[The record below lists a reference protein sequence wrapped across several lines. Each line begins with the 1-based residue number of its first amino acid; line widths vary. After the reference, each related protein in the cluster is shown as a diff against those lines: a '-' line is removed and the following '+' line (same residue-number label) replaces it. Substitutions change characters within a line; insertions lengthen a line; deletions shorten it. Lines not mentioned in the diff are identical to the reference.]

1 MRTIRALALCLVAGL
16 LLPRLLLADTITTT
30 NPYVG
35 VTKIDETLSSPR
47 PEAVHILEI
56 DLTAPGIHFEMSP
69 ATPPNPP
76 QSGDVTTVQKTLTY
90 MNSVNAQFAINTEFF
105 VNPPHANSATPL
117 WGFAA
122 SNGNVYSPFQAT
134 NGNTYAIAPNA
145 AAINIDP
152 TNQASVVT
160 RNTSDS
166 SGMTVAQPV
175 TIGNA
180 VSGSAQII
188 TNGQDSIPTYAEAG
202 GVLTDGSGYSS
213 SNSWYANNHLAA
225 RSAMGLSQDNKTLFL
240 LTVDNNAND
249 NSQGLT
255 VTELA
260 DFMRT
265 SLGVWNALNLDG
277 GGSTTLSWVNPSTS
291 LSSDI
296 NLTSNIGGNTYS
308 DGRNDRAVG
317 ASLAVFATPTPEPG
331 TLAMLLTGAGLFI
344 ASTLRRKIRPLFQS
358 LHNRPNGQGTIS

>member
-1 MRTIRALALCLVAGL
+1 MVIRHPLIRLWNNRCTQLRKSASGGLRVAYGWRKHWEDDALCEPFERLALCLVAGL

-47 PEAVHILEI
+47 PEAIHILEI

-180 VSGSAQII
+180 VSGSPDHHQRPR
-188 TNGQDSIPTYAEAG
+188 QHSTYAEAG

-225 RSAMGLSQDNKTLFL
+225 AIRHGAQPRQQD
-240 LTVDNNAND
+240 
-249 NSQGLT
+249 
-255 VTELA
+255 
-260 DFMRT
+260 
-265 SLGVWNALNLDG
+265 AL
-277 GGSTTLSWVNPSTS
+277 PS
-291 LSSDI
+291 
-296 NLTSNIGGNTYS
+296 Y
-308 DGRNDRAVG
+308 R
-317 ASLAVFATPTPEPG
+317 
-331 TLAMLLTGAGLFI
+331 
-344 ASTLRRKIRPLFQS
+344 
-358 LHNRPNGQGTIS
+358 GQQRQRQ

>member
-16 LLPRLLLADTITTT
+16 LLPDCCWPIRSRPPIRTWASQRSTR
-30 NPYVG
+30 
-35 VTKIDETLSSPR
+35 TLSSPR

-105 VNPPHANSATPL
+105 VNPPHANMPRHCGVLRPPTATFTPPSRRPTETPTPSRRTRRRSTSTPL
-117 WGFAA
+117 TKL
-122 SNGNVYSPFQAT
+122 PF
-134 NGNTYAIAPNA
+134 
-145 AAINIDP
+145 
-152 TNQASVVT
+152 VT

-180 VSGSAQII
+180 VLGTAEII

-225 RSAMGLSQDNKTLFL
+225 RSAMGSAKTTRRSSFL
-240 LTVDNNAND
+240 P
-249 NSQGLT
+249 
-255 VTELA
+255 
-260 DFMRT
+260 
-265 SLGVWNALNLDG
+265 W
-277 GGSTTLSWVNPSTS
+277 TT
-291 LSSDI
+291 
-296 NLTSNIGGNTYS
+296 
-308 DGRNDRAVG
+308 
-317 ASLAVFATPTPEPG
+317 TPT
-331 TLAMLLTGAGLFI
+331 TI
-344 ASTLRRKIRPLFQS
+344 AR
-358 LHNRPNGQGTIS
+358 G